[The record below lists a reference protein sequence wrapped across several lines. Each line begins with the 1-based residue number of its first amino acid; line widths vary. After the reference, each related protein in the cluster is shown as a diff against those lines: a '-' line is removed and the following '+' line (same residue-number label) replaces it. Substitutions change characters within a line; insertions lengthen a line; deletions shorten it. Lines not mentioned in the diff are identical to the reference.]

1 MAEPA
6 ALEVEFHGRE
16 FSEFDLIR
24 IVRAAGQG
32 FSEPV
37 TAYLVSAQIVSGCAV
52 GVVYGLD
59 DVGQFGCYRDGNF
72 FKTSEIR
79 SLRKEGKFWVATTE
93 SARYVLVSF
102 QKGWGREGLR
112 RFLELANRHVPS
124 SPESV

>member
-16 FSEFDLIR
+16 FSDFDLIR

-59 DVGQFGCYRDGNF
+59 DVGAAWASQGWKFPQDFRDQIA
-72 FKTSEIR
+72 SER
-79 SLRKEGKFWVATTE
+79 RE
-93 SARYVLVSF
+93 VL
-102 QKGWGREGLR
+102 GG
-112 RFLELANRHVPS
+112 HD
-124 SPESV
+124 